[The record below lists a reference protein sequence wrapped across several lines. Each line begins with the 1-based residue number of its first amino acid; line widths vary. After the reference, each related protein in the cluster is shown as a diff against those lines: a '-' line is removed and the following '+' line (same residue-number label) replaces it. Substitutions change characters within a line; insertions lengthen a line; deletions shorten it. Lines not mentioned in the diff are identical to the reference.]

1 MELFISI
8 GKENNGIL
16 FESLLTAKETEGFK
30 ILEGDPHP
38 HRRQRGFLTGQITRN
53 YCVIRSIV
61 IGSLNHMVT

>member
-38 HRRQRGFLTGQITRN
+38 HRRQRGFLTG
-53 YCVIRSIV
+53 
-61 IGSLNHMVT
+61 